1 MFLCFCRRR
10 RRPCVV
16 IHFSLSTNCRP
27 KQSLCS
33 FSMISDEE
41 GRERPIT
48 ATTTTATR
56 FCSRLIETTT
66 VIRRGGVPDVV
77 HDFLCS
83 SHHHHHHRQIL
94 LTCEVIWNEKFF
106 SFVK

>member
-1 MFLCFCRRR
+1 
-10 RRPCVV
+10 
-16 IHFSLSTNCRP
+16 
-27 KQSLCS
+27 
-33 FSMISDEE
+33 MISDEE

-66 VIRRGGVPDVV
+66 VIRRGGVPNVV

-94 LTCEVIWNEKFF
+94 YVTCEEFWNETNFF
-106 SFVK
+106 LSSIENFFVLHMKVCQKILGAFFFKSSRQ

>member
-1 MFLCFCRRR
+1 MCFCRRR
-10 RRPCVV
+10 RPFVV

-27 KQSLCS
+27 TKRLCS

-56 FCSRLIETTT
+56 FCSRLIETTI
-66 VIRRGGVPDVV
+66 VIRRGGVSEDVV
-77 HDFLCS
+77 NEFLCFS
-83 SHHHHHHRQIL
+83 SHHHHRQIL
-94 LTCEVIWNEKFF
+94 YVTCEVIWNEKFF

>member
-1 MFLCFCRRR
+1 
-10 RRPCVV
+10 
-16 IHFSLSTNCRP
+16 
-27 KQSLCS
+27 
-33 FSMISDEE
+33 MISDEE

-66 VIRRGGVPDVV
+66 VIRRGGVPNVV

-83 SHHHHHHRQIL
+83 SHHHHRQIL
-94 LTCEVIWNEKFF
+94 YVTCEVIWNEKFF